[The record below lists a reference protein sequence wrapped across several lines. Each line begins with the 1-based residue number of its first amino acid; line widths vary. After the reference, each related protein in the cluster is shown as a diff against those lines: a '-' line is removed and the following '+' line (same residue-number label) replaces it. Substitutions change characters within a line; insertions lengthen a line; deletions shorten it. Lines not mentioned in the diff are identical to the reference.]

1 MSFSPL
7 SSASSAL
14 TSLSSFNKSVY
25 PSVNRRMCCIIAVL
39 ISIIDEYLF

>member
-1 MSFSPL
+1 M